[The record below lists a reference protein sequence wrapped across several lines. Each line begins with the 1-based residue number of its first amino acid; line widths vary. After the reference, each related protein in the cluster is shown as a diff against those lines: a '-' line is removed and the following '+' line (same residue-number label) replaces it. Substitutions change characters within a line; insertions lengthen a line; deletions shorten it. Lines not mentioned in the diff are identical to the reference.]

1 MRRRERIMT
10 EEAKAPEEAGTGAP
24 AAGEEKPLEKMTAT
38 ELREVVMTI
47 PGITGA
53 HGMKKDE
60 LLAAIR
66 EARGIKVEEVKKNLT
81 VLQELKG
88 RIRSLKKDQAEAL
101 AAADAVKASRLRRRI
116 SQLKK
121 KSRRPAA

>member
-1 MRRRERIMT
+1 MT
-10 EEAKAPEEAGTGAP
+10 EEAKAPEEAGTAAP

-38 ELREVVMTI
+38 ELREVAKTI

-53 HGMKKDE
+53 HGMKKEE

-88 RIRSLKKDQAEAL
+88 RIRSLKKEQ
-101 AAADAVKASRLRRRI
+101 AAALGAADPVKAARLRRRI

>member
-1 MRRRERIMT
+1 MT
-10 EEAKAPEEAGTGAP
+10 EEAKTTEEAGAAAP

-38 ELREVVMTI
+38 ELREVAMTI
-47 PGITGA
+47 SGITGA

-66 EARGIKVEEVKKNLT
+66 EARGIKVEVVKKDLT
-81 VLQELKG
+81 VLQVLKE

-101 AAADAVKASRLRRRI
+101 AAADPAKASRLRRRI

-121 KSRRPAA
+121 KTRRPAA